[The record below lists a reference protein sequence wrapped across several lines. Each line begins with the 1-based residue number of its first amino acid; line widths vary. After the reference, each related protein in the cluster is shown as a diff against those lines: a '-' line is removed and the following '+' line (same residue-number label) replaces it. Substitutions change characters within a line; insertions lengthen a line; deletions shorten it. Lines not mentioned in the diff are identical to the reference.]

1 MSSMNEEMKN
11 GRNYKPLLL
20 NGLCLLFFAWV
31 AYRAYYDLFVFMPG
45 VHYPRVA
52 LSENT
57 WGDTMVQFTLN
68 VSTTTDF
75 ILLGAALVSLYASVR
90 VFVAN
95 FLHRGQRAKT
105 YWIVLGVSFLVAA
118 IAFLIQWSD
127 FMGTAFDGVG

>member
-1 MSSMNEEMKN
+1 MTSMNREIKN
-11 GRNYKPLLL
+11 GRNYTPLLL

-31 AYRAYYDLFVFMPG
+31 AYRAYYDLFVFEPG

-57 WGDTMVQFTLN
+57 WGDTMVQLTLN
-68 VSTTTDF
+68 VSTTTGF
-75 ILLGAALVSLYASVR
+75 ILLGAAFVSLYASVR
-90 VFVAN
+90 LFVAN
-95 FLHRGQRAKT
+95 FSHRGQSAKT
-105 YWIVLGVSFLVAA
+105 YWIVLGISFLVAV

>member
-1 MSSMNEEMKN
+1 MTSKNREIKN
-11 GRNYKPLLL
+11 GRNYTPLLL

-31 AYRAYYDLFVFMPG
+31 AYRAYYDLFVFEPG

-68 VSTTTDF
+68 VSTTTGF
-75 ILLGAALVSLYASVR
+75 ILLGAAFVSLYASVR

-95 FLHRGQRAKT
+95 FFYRGQSAKT
-105 YWIVLGVSFLVAA
+105 YWIVLGVSFLVVT
-118 IAFLIQWSD
+118 IAFWIQWSD
-127 FMGTAFDGVG
+127 FIGTAFDGVG

>member
-1 MSSMNEEMKN
+1 MSSMNGGIKN
-11 GRNYKPLLL
+11 GRHCTPLLL

-31 AYRAYYDLFVFMPG
+31 AYRAYYDLFVFEPG

-68 VSTTTDF
+68 VSTTTGF
-75 ILLGAALVSLYASVR
+75 ILLGAAFVSLYASVR
-90 VFVAN
+90 LFVAN
-95 FLHRGQRAKT
+95 FFRRGQSAKT
-105 YWIVLGVSFLVAA
+105 YWIVLGISFLVAV